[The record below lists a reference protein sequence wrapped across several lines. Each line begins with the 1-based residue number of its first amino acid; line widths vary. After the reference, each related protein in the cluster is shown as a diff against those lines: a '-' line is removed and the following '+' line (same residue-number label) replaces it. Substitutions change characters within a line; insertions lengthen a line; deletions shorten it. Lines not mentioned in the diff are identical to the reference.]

1 MTNRVLSPAFDTLA
15 RPDWL
20 PRQVWPFESFGVPSG
35 GSRLAVTDTGSGP
48 TLLFVHVG
56 TWSFVWRDLV
66 NRLRSDFR
74 CVFFDA
80 PGNGRTE
87 DRPGGRVSIQR
98 ASLAVSDV
106 IAALGLTGITVVMH
120 DLGGPTTLAAI
131 AEIPEQIRG
140 IVAMNTFGWRPDVLP
155 LRFMLAL
162 MGNSLVREI
171 NVATGFLPRI
181 ASTAFGVGRRL
192 DQPSRAAFRAGVGAR
207 GRRAFHDYVQ
217 DARHGYRLYPA
228 IDRALRGPL
237 VGTPFLSIF
246 GERNDP
252 FGFQPRWKA
261 LFPHARQEIIAG
273 GNHFPMC
280 DDPDFCARV
289 IREWHREHVA

>member
-1 MTNRVLSPAFDTLA
+1 MKSRLDAAAFEILP

-20 PRQVWPFESFGVPSG
+20 PRDIWPFETIGVPSRD
-35 GSRLAVTDTGSGP
+35 SRLAVTDVGRGP

-56 TWSFVWRDLV
+56 MWSFVWCDLV
-66 NRLRSDFR
+66 LRLAPDFR

-87 DRPGGRVSIQR
+87 DQPGARVSIQR
-98 ASLAVSDV
+98 ASQAVSEV
-106 IAALGLTGITVVMH
+106 IAALSLTDLTIVMH
-120 DLGGPTTLAAI
+120 DLGGPSSLFAI
-131 AEIPEQIRG
+131 ADIPERVRG
-140 IVAMNTFGWRPDVLP
+140 IVAMNAFGWQPDVLP
-155 LRFMLAL
+155 LRFMLAV
-162 MGNSLVREI
+162 MGSAAMREI
-171 NVATGFLPRI
+171 DAATGFLPRI

-192 DQPSRAAFRAGVGAR
+192 DDRRRAAFLAGVGLR
-207 GRRAFHDYVQ
+207 GRRSFHDYVR
-217 DARHGYRLYPA
+217 DARYGYRLYPV

-237 VGTPFLSIF
+237 AGTPFLSIF

-289 IREWHREHVA
+289 IRGWHREHVA